1 MDSGNSGSLQSS
13 SGGDD
18 QEFDSRGE
26 SSISSFLNPS
36 SHDHFDSISAPHTQF
51 ITHQIQIQN
60 PSFFDPPHALSQNL
74 DHSTH
79 QYSNENDLIW
89 SRSGLRSEPNFPSF
103 GNLTVPSSS
112 LPSSRTKT
120 NNHQPTPSAAAVQP
134 PFPAAGPSSSS
145 AVQPEGERNVIKN
158 PKKRT
163 RASRRAPTTVLTT
176 DTTNFRQMVQ
186 EFTGI
191 PAAPFSGSSPYSRR
205 LDLFSAASAL
215 RAADTLGPLYPLR
228 PSAHKVLSPFSSSPS
243 PLNSTMIDAITP
255 TTNIGSTSN
264 NTNTAMS
271 TTTNTAALGGSTP
284 NISNSFALSGDHH
297 PHLLINLQSPNILSK
312 PDQLPVNFGSLSGFL
327 GRDTPAASAAVRNNN
342 HDDNIRTW
350 RSGETVRSN
359 DGVEENLVGFDGNID
374 SSDSQRVSGYNLNLA
389 EKGMENVVGAA
400 SASGA
405 EGTVASWIC
414 PSD

>member
-36 SHDHFDSISAPHTQF
+36 SHDHFGSISAQHPPF
-51 ITHQIQIQN
+51 LTHQIQIQN
-60 PSFFDPPHALSQNL
+60 PTFFDPHHLSQNL
-74 DHSTH
+74 DH
-79 QYSNENDLIW
+79 QYSNDNDLIW

-112 LPSSRTKT
+112 LPSSRTRT
-120 NNHQPTPSAAAVQP
+120 NNNQPIPSVQP
-134 PFPAAGPSSSS
+134 PFPAVGPSSSS
-145 AVQPEGERNVIKN
+145 AVQPDGDRNVIKN

-176 DTTNFRQMVQ
+176 DTSNFRQMVQ

-228 PSAHKVLSPFSSSPS
+228 PSAHKVLSPFSSSHS
-243 PLNSTMIDAITP
+243 PLNSTMIDAIAP
-255 TTNIGSTSN
+255 ATNIGSTSN

-271 TTTNTAALGGSTP
+271 TTTAAAALGGSTP

-297 PHLLINLQSPNILSK
+297 HHLLINLQNQNILSK
-312 PDQLPVNFGSLSGFL
+312 PDHLPVNFSSLSGL
-327 GRDTPAASAAVRNNN
+327 LSRETPSASAAVRNNN
-342 HDDNIRTW
+342 HDDDNIRTW

-374 SSDSQRVSGYNLNLA
+374 SSDSQRMSGYNLNLT
-389 EKGMENVVGAA
+389 EKGMENVVGGA